1 MRQACLALTLAALG
15 AGAAAPAAPPAS
27 GAPADADA
35 AAPAAAADS
44 QAILTGY
51 RRYHASC
58 SHCHG
63 QDGVGSSFARSL
75 IDAPRSWPEFE
86 AVVMDGTGAG
96 NFVMRG
102 FADDPNVAPHVRD
115 IYDYLQARA
124 DGTIGRGRPT
134 LKP

>member
-15 AGAAAPAAPPAS
+15 AGAAAPPAS
-27 GAPADADA
+27 GAPADADV

-86 AVVMDGTGAG
+86 AVVMDGTATGS
-96 NFVMRG
+96 FVMRG

-115 IYDYLQARA
+115 IYEYLQARA

-134 LKP
+134 LEP